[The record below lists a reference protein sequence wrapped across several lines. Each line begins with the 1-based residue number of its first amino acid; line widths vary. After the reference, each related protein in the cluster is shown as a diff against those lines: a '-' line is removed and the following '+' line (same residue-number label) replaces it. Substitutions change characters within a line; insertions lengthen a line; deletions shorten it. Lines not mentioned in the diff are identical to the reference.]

1 MKSSIVI
8 RRIASCA
15 LFFATKICTRYMSE
29 RVVDMVASLDKV
41 CECFLVPFQ
50 SGSDAVLRRMRRGY
64 TYDSYIRI
72 IDRIKRLVPDA
83 SICGDVIVGFP
94 GTLGS
99 NILCAMVIVVVV
111 ICQTRKIDVPFLC
124 LTFQYMQGKLMPILI
139 LLLS

>member
-1 MKSSIVI
+1 
-8 RRIASCA
+8 
-15 LFFATKICTRYMSE
+15 MSE
-29 RVVDMVASLDKV
+29 RVVDMVANLDKV

-64 TYDSYIRI
+64 TYDSYMRI

-99 NILCAMVIVVVV
+99 NVFWKSLLFLSDTYAGCAAASLIY
-111 ICQTRKIDVPFLC
+111 
-124 LTFQYMQGKLMPILI
+124 LTSFHYMQGKLMLTLI
-139 LLLS
+139 ALLN